1 MNRTIIRLEQNTPA
15 WEAWRQSRFGA
26 SDAAAMLG
34 ISPYKT
40 REQLMREKQGAIT
53 KISDFQR
60 ELYAAGHAAE
70 KAILPHLEDTAGQP
84 ITPCVYEGEDRI
96 AASLDGVNFEGTLI
110 VEHKLLRDS
119 DASRRRFNMAAR
131 GELAAHDMAQVQQQL
146 MVSGAEKCWF
156 VVSDGTPD
164 NMAIAD
170 VFPNA
175 DWFTRIKEGWAQ
187 FARELDAAADEV
199 PQILAQ
205 EYRDLDAQIKAM
217 QSQQQAVKD
226 QLIALAED
234 AGSDSLAVGGITLK
248 RIESKGAVDYKAIP
262 ALQDIDLEPYRKPA
276 TTTWRIN
283 INKE

>member
-1 MNRTIIRLEQNTPA
+1 MNRTTVHLEQNTSV
-15 WEAWRQSRFGA
+15 WQAWRQSRFGA

-40 REQLMREKQGAIT
+40 REQLLREKQGVIAKT
-53 KISDFQR
+53 SDYQR
-60 ELYAAGHAAE
+60 ELYAAGHTAE
-70 KAILPHLEDTAGQP
+70 KAILPHLEDMAGQP
-84 ITPCVYEGEDRI
+84 ITPLVYEGEDSI
-96 AASLDGVNFEGTLI
+96 AASLDGINFEGTLI
-110 VEHKLLRDS
+110 IEHKLLRDS

-131 GELAAHDMAQVQQQL
+131 GELAEHDMAQVQQQL

-170 VFPNA
+170 VFPDA

-187 FARELDAAADEV
+187 FARDLEASADEV
-199 PQILAQ
+199 PQILAK
-205 EYRDLDAQIKAM
+205 EYRDLDAQIKAL

-226 QLIALAED
+226 QLIALAEEAD
-234 AGSDSLAVGGITLK
+234 SDSLAVGGITLK

-262 ALQDIDLEPYRKPA
+262 ALKDIDLDVYRKPA
-276 TTTWRIN
+276 SITWRIN

>member
-1 MNRTIIRLEQNTPA
+1 MNRTTVHLEQNTSV
-15 WEAWRQSRFGA
+15 WQAWRQSRFGA

-40 REQLMREKQGAIT
+40 REQLLREKQGVIAKT
-53 KISDFQR
+53 SDYQR
-60 ELYAAGHAAE
+60 ELYAAGHTAE
-70 KAILPHLEDTAGQP
+70 KAILPHLEDMAGQP
-84 ITPCVYEGEDRI
+84 ITPLVYEGEDSI
-96 AASLDGVNFEGTLI
+96 AASLDGINFEGTLI
-110 VEHKLLRDS
+110 IEHKLLRDS

-131 GELAAHDMAQVQQQL
+131 GELAEHDMAQVQQQL

-170 VFPNA
+170 VFPDA

-187 FARELDAAADEV
+187 FARDLEASADEV
-199 PQILAQ
+199 PQILAK
-205 EYRDLDAQIKAM
+205 EYRDLDAQIKAL

-226 QLIALAED
+226 QLIALAEEAD
-234 AGSDSLAVGGITLK
+234 SDSLAVGGITLK

-262 ALQDIDLEPYRKPA
+262 ALKDIDLEPYRKPA

>member
-1 MNRTIIRLEQNTPA
+1 MNHTVVRLEQNTPA
-15 WEAWRQSRFGA
+15 WELWRQTRFGA

-40 REQLMREKQGAIT
+40 RAQLLREKQGAIT
-53 KISDFQR
+53 PVSDFQR
-60 ELYAAGHAAE
+60 EIYAAGHAAE
-70 KAILPHLEDTAGQP
+70 KAILPHLEDLAGQP
-84 ITPCVYEGEDRI
+84 ITPCVMEGENRI
-96 AASLDGVNFEGTLI
+96 TASLDGVNFDGTLI
-110 VEHKLLRDS
+110 IEHKLLRDS

-131 GELAAHDMAQVQQQL
+131 GELAEHDMAQVQQQL

-170 VFPNA
+170 VFPDA

-187 FARELDAAADEV
+187 FARDLEASADEV
-199 PQILAQ
+199 PQILAK
-205 EYRDLDAQIKAM
+205 EYRDLDAQIKAL

-226 QLIALAED
+226 QLIALAEEAD
-234 AGSDSLAVGGITLK
+234 SDSLAVGGITLK

-262 ALQDIDLEPYRKPA
+262 ALKDIDLDAYRKPA
-276 TTTWRIN
+276 SITWRIN

>member
-1 MNRTIIRLEQNTPA
+1 MNRTTVHLEQNTSV
-15 WEAWRQSRFGA
+15 WQAWRQSRFGA

-40 REQLMREKQGAIT
+40 REQLLREKQGVIAKT
-53 KISDFQR
+53 SDYQR

-70 KAILPHLEDTAGQP
+70 KAILPHLEDLAGQP
-84 ITPCVYEGEDRI
+84 ITPCVYEGEDSI
-96 AASLDGVNFEGTLI
+96 AASLDGISFEGTLI
-110 VEHKLLRDS
+110 IEHKLLRDS
-119 DASRRRFNMAAR
+119 DASRKRFDMAAR
-131 GELAAHDMAQVQQQL
+131 GELAEHDMAQVQQQL

-170 VFPNA
+170 VFPDA

-187 FARELDAAADEV
+187 FARDLEASADEV
-199 PQILAQ
+199 PQILAK
-205 EYRDLDAQIKAM
+205 EYRDLDAQIKAL

-226 QLIALAED
+226 QLIALAEEAD
-234 AGSDSLAVGGITLK
+234 SDSLAVGGITLK

-262 ALQDIDLEPYRKPA
+262 ALKDIDLDVYRKPA
-276 TTTWRIN
+276 SITWRIN

>member
-1 MNRTIIRLEQNTPA
+1 MNRTIVHLEQNSPA
-15 WEAWRQSRFGA
+15 WEAWRQTRFGA

-34 ISPYKT
+34 ISSYKT
-40 REQLMREKQGAIT
+40 RAQLLREKQGVST
-53 KISDFQR
+53 KISDYQR

-70 KAILPHLEDTAGQP
+70 KAILPHLEDLAGQP

-96 AASLDGVNFEGTLI
+96 AASLDGVNFESTLI
-110 VEHKLLRDS
+110 IEHKLLRDS

-131 GELAAHDMAQVQQQL
+131 GELAEHDMAQVQQQL

-170 VFPNA
+170 VFPDA
-175 DWFTRIKEGWAQ
+175 AWFTRIKEGWAQ
-187 FARELDAAADEV
+187 FAHDLEATADEV
-199 PQILAQ
+199 PQILAK
-205 EYRDLDAQIKAM
+205 EYRDLDAQIKAL

-226 QLIALAED
+226 QLITLAE
-234 AGSDSLAVGGITLK
+234 AVNSDSLAVGGITLK

-262 ALQDIDLEPYRKPA
+262 ALKDIDLEPYRKPA

>member
-1 MNRTIIRLEQNTPA
+1 MNHTIIRLEQNTPA
-15 WEAWRQSRFGA
+15 WEAWRQTRFGA

-40 REQLMREKQGAIT
+40 REQLMREKQGVST
-53 KISDFQR
+53 KISDYQR

-96 AASLDGVNFEGTLI
+96 AASLDGINFEGTLI
-110 VEHKLLRDS
+110 IEHKLLRES
-119 DASRRRFNMAAR
+119 EASRRRFDMATR
-131 GELAAHDMAQVQQQL
+131 GELAEHDMAQCQQQL
-146 MVSGAEKCWF
+146 LVSGAEKCWF

-170 VFPNA
+170 VFPDA
-175 DWFTRIKEGWAQ
+175 AWFARIREGWAQ

>member
-1 MNRTIIRLEQNTPA
+1 MNHTVVRLEQNTPA
-15 WEAWRQSRFGA
+15 WELWRQTRFGA

-40 REQLMREKQGAIT
+40 RAQLLREKQGAIT
-53 KISDFQR
+53 PVSDFQR
-60 ELYAAGHAAE
+60 EIYAAGHAAE
-70 KAILPHLEDTAGQP
+70 KAILPHLEDLAGQP
-84 ITPCVYEGEDRI
+84 ITPCVMEGENRI
-96 AASLDGVNFEGTLI
+96 TASLDGVNFEGTLI
-110 VEHKLLRDS
+110 IEHKLLRDS

-131 GELAAHDMAQVQQQL
+131 GELAEHDMAQVQQQI

-156 VVSDGTPD
+156 VVSDGTPE

-170 VFPNA
+170 VFP
-175 DWFTRIKEGWAQ
+175 DVGWFARIRAGWAQ
-187 FARELDAAADEV
+187 FARDLDAATDEV

-205 EYRDLDAQIKAM
+205 EYRDLDAQIKAL

-226 QLIALAED
+226 QLIALAEEAD
-234 AGSDSLAVGGITLK
+234 SDSLAVGGITLK

-262 ALQDIDLEPYRKPA
+262 ALKDIDLDAYRKPA
-276 TTTWRIN
+276 SITWRIN

>member
-1 MNRTIIRLEQNTPA
+1 MNIIHLEQNTPA
-15 WEAWRQSRFGA
+15 WHAWRQTRFGA

-40 REQLMREKQGAIT
+40 REQLMREKQGVIT
-53 KISDFQR
+53 KIGDYQR
-60 ELYAAGHAAE
+60 ELFAAGHAAE
-70 KAILPHLEDTAGQP
+70 KAIMPHLEDVTGQP
-84 ITPCVYEGEDRI
+84 ITPCVMEGENRI
-96 AASLDGVNFEGTLI
+96 TASLDGVNFEGTLI
-110 VEHKLLRDS
+110 IEHKLLRDS
-119 DASRRRFNMAAR
+119 DASRKRFDMATR
-131 GELAAHDMAQVQQQL
+131 GEIAEHDMAQVQQQL

-156 VVSDGTPD
+156 VVSDGTPN

-170 VFPNA
+170 VFPDA
-175 DWFTRIKEGWAQ
+175 VWFARIREGWAQ

-262 ALQDIDLEPYRKPA
+262 MLKDIDLEPYRKPA

>member
-1 MNRTIIRLEQNTPA
+1 MNIIHIEQNTPT
-15 WEAWRQSRFGA
+15 WEVWRQTRFGA

-40 REQLMREKQGAIT
+40 RAQLLREKQGVST
-53 KISDFQR
+53 KISDYQR

-70 KAILPHLEDTAGQP
+70 KAILPHLEDIAGQP

-96 AASLDGVNFEGTLI
+96 AASLDGINFEGTLI
-110 VEHKLLRDS
+110 IEHKLLRDS
-119 DASRRRFNMAAR
+119 GASRKRFDMATR
-131 GELAAHDMAQVQQQL
+131 GELTAHDMAQVQQQL

-170 VFPNA
+170 VFPDEA
-175 DWFTRIKEGWAQ
+175 WFTRLKEGWAQ
-187 FARELDAAADEV
+187 FARDLDATADEV
-199 PQILAQ
+199 PQILAK
-205 EYRDLDAQIKAM
+205 EYRDLDAQIKAL

-226 QLIALAED
+226 QLIALAEEAD
-234 AGSDSLAVGGITLK
+234 SDSLAVGGITLK
-248 RIESKGAVDYKAIP
+248 RIESKGTVDYKAIP
-262 ALQDIDLEPYRKPA
+262 ALKDIDLEPYRKPA

>member
-1 MNRTIIRLEQNTPA
+1 MNRTIIHLEQNTPA
-15 WEAWRQSRFGA
+15 WEVWRQTRFGA

-40 REQLMREKQGAIT
+40 RAQLLREKQGVST
-53 KISDFQR
+53 KISDYQR

-70 KAILPHLEDTAGQP
+70 KAILPHLEDMAGQP
-84 ITPCVYEGEDRI
+84 IIPCVYEGEDRI
-96 AASLDGVNFEGTLI
+96 AASLDGINFEGTLI
-110 VEHKLLRDS
+110 IEHKLLRDS
-119 DASRRRFNMAAR
+119 GASRNRFDMATR
-131 GELAAHDMAQVQQQL
+131 GEIAEHDKAQVQQQL

-170 VFPNA
+170 VFPDA

-187 FARELDAAADEV
+187 FAHDLEATADEV

-248 RIESKGAVDYKAIP
+248 RIENKGAVDYKAIP
-262 ALQDIDLEPYRKPA
+262 ALKDIDLEPYRKPA

>member
-1 MNRTIIRLEQNTPA
+1 MNIIHIEQNTPT
-15 WEAWRQSRFGA
+15 WEVWRQTRFGA

-40 REQLMREKQGAIT
+40 RAQLLREKQGVST
-53 KISDFQR
+53 KISDYQR

-70 KAILPHLEDTAGQP
+70 KAILPHLEDLAGQP

-110 VEHKLLRDS
+110 IEHKLLRDS

-131 GELAAHDMAQVQQQL
+131 GELAEHDMAQVQQQL

-164 NMAIAD
+164 NMAVAD
-170 VFPNA
+170 VFPDA
-175 DWFTRIKEGWAQ
+175 DWFNRIKEGWAQ
-187 FARELDAAADEV
+187 FARDLEAAADEV
-199 PQILAQ
+199 PQILAK
-205 EYRDLDAQIKAM
+205 EYRDLDAQIKAL
-217 QSQQQAVKD
+217 QSQQQAVKE
-226 QLIALAED
+226 QLIALTEE

-276 TTTWRIN
+276 SVTWRIN

>member
-1 MNRTIIRLEQNTPA
+1 MNHTVVRLEQNTPA
-15 WEAWRQSRFGA
+15 WELWRQTRFGA

-40 REQLMREKQGAIT
+40 REQLLREKQGVIN
-53 KISDFQR
+53 KISDYQR

-70 KAILPHLEDTAGQP
+70 EAILPHLEDMAGQP

-110 VEHKLLRDS
+110 IEHKLLRDS

-131 GELAAHDMAQVQQQL
+131 GELAEHDMAQVQQQL

-170 VFPNA
+170 VFPDA

-187 FARELDAAADEV
+187 LARDLEASADEV
-199 PQILAQ
+199 PQILAK
-205 EYRDLDAQIKAM
+205 EYRDLDAQIKAL

-226 QLIALAED
+226 QLIALAEEAD
-234 AGSDSLAVGGITLK
+234 SDSLAVGGITLK

-262 ALQDIDLEPYRKPA
+262 ALKDIDLDVYRKPA
-276 TTTWRIN
+276 SITWRIN

>member
-40 REQLMREKQGAIT
+40 RAQLLREKQGVYT
-53 KISDFQR
+53 KISDYQR
-60 ELYAAGHAAE
+60 ELFAAGHAAE

-110 VEHKLLRDS
+110 IEHKLLRDS
-119 DASRRRFNMAAR
+119 EASRRRFDMATR
-131 GELAAHDMAQVQQQL
+131 GELAEHDMAQCQQQL
-146 MVSGAEKCWF
+146 LVSGAEKCWF
-156 VVSDGTPD
+156 VVSDGTPE
-164 NMAIAD
+164 NMVIAD
-170 VFPNA
+170 VFPDA
-175 DWFTRIKEGWAQ
+175 DWFARIRTGWAQ
-187 FARELDAAADEV
+187 FAHDLEATADEV
-199 PQILAQ
+199 PQILAK
-205 EYRDLDAQIKAM
+205 EYRDLDAQIKAL

-226 QLIALAED
+226 QLIALAEEAD
-234 AGSDSLAVGGITLK
+234 SDSLAVGGITLK
-248 RIESKGAVDYKAIP
+248 RIESKGTVDYKAIP
-262 ALQDIDLEPYRKPA
+262 ALKDIDLEPYRKPA

>member
-1 MNRTIIRLEQNTPA
+1 MNHTIIRLEQNTPA
-15 WEAWRQSRFGA
+15 WEAWRQTRFGA

-40 REQLMREKQGAIT
+40 RAQLLREKQGVIN

-70 KAILPHLEDTAGQP
+70 KAIMPHLEDMAGQP

-110 VEHKLLRDS
+110 IEHKLLRDS
-119 DASRRRFNMAAR
+119 DASRRRFEKATR
-131 GELAAHDMAQVQQQL
+131 GELAEYDMAQVQQQL

-156 VVSDGTPD
+156 VVSDGTPA
-164 NMAIAD
+164 NMALAE
-170 VFPNA
+170 VFPNQE
-175 DWFTRIKEGWAQ
+175 WFTRIRAGWAQ
-187 FARELDAAADEV
+187 FARDLETAADEV
-199 PQILAQ
+199 PQILAK
-205 EYRDLDAQIKAM
+205 EYRALYAEREAIDAKIA
-217 QSQQQAVKD
+217 AVKE

-234 AGSDSLAVGGITLK
+234 SGGLAVGGITLK

-262 ALQDIDLEPYRKPA
+262 ALQGIDLDAYRKPA
-276 TTTWRIN
+276 SVTWRIN